1 MFAGRAV
8 ILMPEQSGPV
18 RTSVSPA
25 EKRYFDG
32 LYFNALQSEM
42 RWMASGGDVA
52 TLSICTCATNPPF
65 VNNPFY
71 LYQKTT
77 GYCWRTPFKVLVVL
91 QSSIDG

>member
-71 LYQKTT
+71 LIKKRPDTV
-77 GYCWRTPFKVLVVL
+77 GEPPSKF
-91 QSSIDG
+91 